1 MRGSVERQSE
11 QLFSSA
17 GSRLFSSVASRSP
30 SVERKFPFSRLDSLD
45 LSDAAPLH
53 VKCLVISN
61 LHSTGGG
68 ILSLGS
74 GASCPRAT
82 TCNSVSVSCYGP
94 PRVRSSAVHRDAAVG
109 IQTFVRLSVLA
120 ARRQTPTL
128 TWEGAVSVR
137 KKATQSSD
145 GVLYG
150 ITYSADASEIVLI
163 SEIFFITRLG
173 CCSCAQHATVSAGSF
188 LWSFIPVVRKLGG
201 GQPHNGVTAPHA
213 VPPYCPRR
221 KGAFFDGARGA
232 L

>member
-53 VKCLVISN
+53 IKCLVISN

-82 TCNSVSVSCYGP
+82 TCNSCFLLRAASCSLVGRPQGMPRWASKLSCASPYSPLDVKHPPSLGRGQCRSGRKQPNLLMVSCM
-94 PRVRSSAVHRDAAVG
+94 A
-109 IQTFVRLSVLA
+109 
-120 ARRQTPTL
+120 
-128 TWEGAVSVR
+128 
-137 KKATQSSD
+137 
-145 GVLYG
+145 
-150 ITYSADASEIVLI
+150 
-163 SEIFFITRLG
+163 
-173 CCSCAQHATVSAGSF
+173 
-188 LWSFIPVVRKLGG
+188 
-201 GQPHNGVTAPHA
+201 
-213 VPPYCPRR
+213 
-221 KGAFFDGARGA
+221 
-232 L
+232 